1 MCIVY
6 VAVCAHLPKAYR
18 LLFLGL
24 ECRCNLLWPVEEG
37 SGVVV
42 VVVVVSPRNAS
53 TFGLV

>member
-6 VAVCAHLPKAYR
+6 VTVCAHLPKAYR

-42 VVVVVSPRNAS
+42 VVVVSPRNAS